1 MPTNLFAT
9 RISNLQLSIGVPQTG
24 VFDAATCN
32 ELLKRGNKTVN
43 TTDLKTLIKMVQRMV
58 NADDD
63 GVAGPQTLT
72 RVEAFINPVLPK
84 TPTGS
89 SLVVSVKSI
98 DMIVFFEV
106 SSKEF
111 YNKFLQRPIWP
122 GEESGITI
130 GVGCDLG
137 HTSEEKIKAAWGP
150 NISAADLNLL
160 LSVRGLKGLKA
171 KNKLSQVNSVKIPFD
186 VAYKVFFE
194 STLPD
199 HARETKRAYAGV
211 DKLPPDAQGSLLS
224 LVFNRGGS
232 TNKTKDSRIEM
243 FNIIELV
250 KSGDLQGIAKQIRK
264 MKRLWPDSKG
274 LRDRRDKEADRI
286 ENASFNILPEDQVV
300 V

>member
-9 RISNLQLSIGVPQTG
+9 RISNLQLSIGVSQTG

-32 ELLKRGNKTVN
+32 ELLKRGNKTAN

-63 GVAGPQTLT
+63 GVAGPQTVT